1 MYATMT
7 KVRAHATTCGPGPR
21 LDELI
26 ASALKGQA
34 MDAWESSLADTP
46 VDCLGTAQA
55 FSEPEISAEQVE
67 AVRARL
73 PDAALN
79 ALVG

>member
-7 KVRAHATTCGPGPR
+7 KVRAHAAHCGPGPR

-34 MDAWESSLADTP
+34 MDAWEEQLAETP
-46 VDCLGTAQA
+46 VWCLGPGQA
-55 FSEPEISAEQVE
+55 FNEPQITTKQVA
-67 AVRARL
+67 AVREGL
-73 PDAALN
+73 
-79 ALVG
+79 

>member
-7 KVRAHATTCGPGPR
+7 KVRAHAAHCGPGPR

-34 MDAWESSLADTP
+34 MDYWESSLADTP
-46 VDCLGTAQA
+46 LSCLGPDQA
-55 FSEPEISAEQVE
+55 FSEPRITAEQVA
-67 AVRARL
+67 AVRAGL
-73 PDAALN
+73 
-79 ALVG
+79 

>member
-7 KVRAHATTCGPGPR
+7 KVRAHAATCGQGAR

-34 MDAWESSLADTP
+34 MDAWESSLAETP
-46 VDCLGTAQA
+46 LACLGPEQA
-55 FSEPEISAEQVE
+55 FSEPRISAEEIE
-67 AVRARL
+67 AVRAGL
-73 PDAALN
+73 A
-79 ALVG
+79 

>member
-7 KVRAHATTCGPGPR
+7 KVRAHAATCGHGLR

-26 ASALKGQA
+26 ASALRGQT

-46 VDCLGTAQA
+46 VWCLGPGQA
-55 FSEPEISAEQVE
+55 FVEPQITAEQVE
-67 AVRARL
+67 AVRAGL
-73 PDAALN
+73 
-79 ALVG
+79 

>member
-1 MYATMT
+1 MYATML
-7 KVRAHATTCGPGPR
+7 KVRSHATTCGPGPR

-46 VDCLGTAQA
+46 VWCLGPGQA
-55 FSEPEISAEQVE
+55 FVEPQITAEQVE
-67 AVRARL
+67 AVRAGL
-73 PDAALN
+73 
-79 ALVG
+79 